1 METTL
6 DRSLQTR
13 YFRGFLIAT
22 LAYSVVFAASATP
35 IPLYSEYKGTIGLTD
50 ADISVAM
57 ATYLLGVLGVLFFA
71 GRISDALGRRATTGL
86 ACVLSAGG
94 CVLFILVNSVPLL
107 FAARFCQGLAC
118 GIAMSGISAWVV
130 DCAKGKLA
138 VLGNTIAGCGSL
150 FGIAFGSVA
159 VGFFRSVWSD
169 FNITYWFIIALLA
182 LTFALLPLTPET
194 VEQRQS
200 LRVAT
205 KPNIGIDPQLRGVFP
220 IAAAAY
226 LSAWCV
232 GAFYQSYCSP
242 IAVDCLNTPDPIAAS
257 IILVL
262 AMVPS
267 ALGGPIEARFP
278 SGTSLRL
285 AMVLLLVAAFGSIVA
300 MVSAAFIPF
309 LACMALFSVSMGMCL
324 SGSLRLLFAKADGIS
339 TATVT
344 STINLIAYTA
354 CTVSS
359 FATSAL
365 IPALGLTGIMALL
378 IILSMLTSSFVFLK
392 TRKTRN

>member
-1 METTL
+1 MEPI
-6 DRSLQTR
+6 SQKR
-13 YFRGFLIAT
+13 YARGFFIAA
-22 LAYSVVFAASATP
+22 LAYFVIFAASAAP
-35 IPLYSEYKGTIGLTD
+35 IPLYSEYKLSIGLTD

-57 ATYLLGVLGVLFFA
+57 ATYLLGVLGILFFA
-71 GRISDALGRRATTGL
+71 GRISDALGRRTTTAL

-94 CVLFILVNSVPLL
+94 CVLFILVSSVPML
-107 FAARFCQGLAC
+107 FVARFFQGLAC
-118 GIAMSGISAWVV
+118 GIAMSAISAWVV

-138 VLGNTIAGCGSL
+138 VFGNTIAGCGSL
-150 FGIAFGSVA
+150 FGIAFGSIA
-159 VGFFRSVWSD
+159 VGFIRSVWPD
-169 FNITYWFIIALLA
+169 FNITYCFIIALLA

-194 VEQRQS
+194 VSTRQN

-205 KPNIGIDPQLRGVFP
+205 KPNVGIDPQLRAVFP

-242 IAVDCLNTPDPIAAS
+242 IAVDCLDTPDPVAAS
-257 IILVL
+257 VILVL

-267 ALGGPIEARFP
+267 AIGGPLEARFP

-285 AMVLLLVAAFGSIVA
+285 AMVLLLIAAFGSIVA
-300 MVSAAFIPF
+300 MATAAFIPF
-309 LACMALFSVSMGMCL
+309 LVCMTVFSVSMGMCL
-324 SGSLRLLFAKADGIS
+324 SGSLRLLFAQADGIS

-344 STINLIAYTA
+344 STINLIAYAA

-365 IPALGLTGIMALL
+365 IPMLGLTGIMALL
-378 IILSMLTSSFVFLK
+378 IVLSMFTSSFVFLK